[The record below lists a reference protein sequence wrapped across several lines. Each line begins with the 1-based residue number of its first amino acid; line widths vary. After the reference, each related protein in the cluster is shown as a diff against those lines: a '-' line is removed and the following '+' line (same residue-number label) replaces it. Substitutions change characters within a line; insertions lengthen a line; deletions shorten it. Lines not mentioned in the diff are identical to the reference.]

1 VDNPASSQ
9 APGNAYHPELLNT
22 IRQLTGAPDVT
33 AVLAALLGTTPDP
46 IIILDRDQRVRLLN
60 PPAEAL
66 LETTCDVAVG
76 RPAREVV
83 PDNALHDLLRVDE
96 SSQEAASAQIA
107 GGDGFVY
114 SPRVVAIRGEDGAL
128 EGWALV
134 LRDITRFEQL
144 NRNMA
149 DFLSTV
155 SHDMR
160 SPLTFIKGYL
170 DMLGLIGP
178 LTERQEAFIEKITG
192 GVMQMADM
200 IEKILDAGRLDPH
213 TGRYELSREPAD
225 IGELAQRAMQAL
237 AEPARKKGLALSAA
251 IADDLPILNVDSA
264 RLASAFSN
272 LIENAVKYTPEGG
285 AVQVSLEIEQDNLVF
300 RVQDNGYGIAAAD
313 QARLFQ
319 RNVRLHRQEW
329 KQVKGSGLGLFI
341 VKNVAQ
347 RHGGDAWVESVEGQG
362 STFALAIPLNG
373 PNLLADDG

>member
-1 VDNPASSQ
+1 MDNPASSQ
-9 APGNAYHPELLNT
+9 APGNAYHPVLLNT

>member
-1 VDNPASSQ
+1 MDNTASSQ
-9 APGNAYHPELLNT
+9 AQDTPDQ
-22 IRQLTGAPDVT
+22 RQLLSALRHSTGAPSLE
-33 AVLAALLGTTPDP
+33 AVLAALLGTSPDP
-46 IIILDRDQRVRLLN
+46 VIILDRDQRVRLLN
-60 PPAEAL
+60 APAEAL
-66 LETTCDVAVG
+66 LAIEAQAALG
-76 RPAREVV
+76 QPARDVLR
-83 PDNALHDLLRVDE
+83 DDALRDLLELTTR
-96 SSQEAASAQIA
+96 EAGSLPAQVA
-107 GGDGFVY
+107 GTDGRIY
-114 SPRVVAIRGEDGAL
+114 APRVAPVASEEGAL

-134 LRDITRFEQL
+134 LRDITVFEQL

-149 DFLSTV
+149 EFLSTV

-178 LTERQEAFIEKITG
+178 LNERQEAFIEKITG

-225 IGELAQRAMQAL
+225 IAELARRATQAL
-237 AEPARKKGLALSAA
+237 MEPARKKGLSLSTA

-285 AVQVSLEIEQDNLVF
+285 TVDVSLDIEQDSLVF
-300 RVQDNGYGIAAAD
+300 RVRDNEYGIPAEE

-329 KQVKGSGLGLFI
+329 KHVKGSGLGLFI

-362 STFALAIPLNG
+362 STFALTIPLDG
-373 PNLLADDG
+373 PNLLAESE

>member
-1 VDNPASSQ
+1 MDNPASSQ

>member
-1 VDNPASSQ
+1 MDNTASSQ
-9 APGNAYHPELLNT
+9 AQDTPDQ
-22 IRQLTGAPDVT
+22 RQLLSALRHSTGAPSLE
-33 AVLAALLGTTPDP
+33 AVLAALLGTSPDP
-46 IIILDRDQRVRLLN
+46 VIILDRDQRVRLLN
-60 PPAEAL
+60 APAEAL
-66 LETTCDVAVG
+66 LAIEAQAALG
-76 RPAREVV
+76 QPARDVLR
-83 PDNALHDLLRVDE
+83 DDALRDLLELTTR
-96 SSQEAASAQIA
+96 EAGSLPAQVA
-107 GGDGFVY
+107 GTDGRIY
-114 SPRVVAIRGEDGAL
+114 APRVAPVASEEGAL

-134 LRDITRFEQL
+134 LRDITVFEQL

-149 DFLSTV
+149 EFLSTV

-178 LTERQEAFIEKITG
+178 LNERQEAFIEKITG

-225 IGELAQRAMQAL
+225 IAELARRATQAL
-237 AEPARKKGLALSAA
+237 MEPARKKGLSLSTA

-285 AVQVSLEIEQDNLVF
+285 TVDVSLDIEQDSLVF
-300 RVQDNGYGIAAAD
+300 RVRDNGYGIPAEE

-329 KQVKGSGLGLFI
+329 KHVKGSGLGLFI

-362 STFALAIPLNG
+362 STFALTIPLDG
-373 PNLLADDG
+373 PNLLAESE

>member
-1 VDNPASSQ
+1 
-9 APGNAYHPELLNT
+9 
-22 IRQLTGAPDVT
+22 
-33 AVLAALLGTTPDP
+33 DP

-213 TGRYELSREPAD
+213 TGRYELSREPSD
-225 IGELAQRAMQAL
+225 IGELVRRAAQPL
-237 AEPARKKGLALSAA
+237 LEPARKKGLVLS
-251 IADDLPILNVDSA
+251 IDVADDLPVLNVDAA
-264 RLASAFSN
+264 RVVSAFAN

-285 AVQVSLEIEQDNLVF
+285 RVDVSLGVERDALVF
-300 RVQDNGYGIAAAD
+300 RVRDNGYGISAED
-313 QARLFQ
+313 QAKLFQ
-319 RNVRLHRQEW
+319 RNVRLRRPEW

-341 VKNVAQ
+341 VKHVAQ
-347 RHGGDAWVESVEGQG
+347 RH
-362 STFALAIPLNG
+362 
-373 PNLLADDG
+373 

>member
-1 VDNPASSQ
+1 MDNTASSQ
-9 APGNAYHPELLNT
+9 AQDTPDQ
-22 IRQLTGAPDVT
+22 RQLLSALRHSTGAPSLE
-33 AVLAALLGTTPDP
+33 AVLAALLGTSPDP
-46 IIILDRDQRVRLLN
+46 VIILDRDQRVRLLN
-60 PPAEAL
+60 APAEAL
-66 LETTCDVAVG
+66 LAIEAKAALG
-76 RPAREVV
+76 QPARDVLR
-83 PDNALHDLLRVDE
+83 DDALRDLLQLTTR
-96 SSQEAASAQIA
+96 EAGSLPAQVA
-107 GGDGFVY
+107 GTDGRIY
-114 SPRVVAIRGEDGAL
+114 APRVAPVASEEGAL

-134 LRDITRFEQL
+134 LRDITVFEQL

-149 DFLSTV
+149 EFLSTV

-178 LTERQEAFIEKITG
+178 LNERQEAFIEKITG

-225 IGELAQRAMQAL
+225 IAELARRATQAL
-237 AEPARKKGLALSAA
+237 MEPARKKGLSLSTA

-285 AVQVSLEIEQDNLVF
+285 TVDVSLDIEQDSLVF
-300 RVQDNGYGIAAAD
+300 RVRDNGYGIPAEE

-329 KQVKGSGLGLFI
+329 KHVKGSGLGLFI

-362 STFALAIPLNG
+362 STFALTIPLDG
-373 PNLLADDG
+373 PNLLAESE

>member
-1 VDNPASSQ
+1 M
-9 APGNAYHPELLNT
+9 
-22 IRQLTGAPDVT
+22 
-33 AVLAALLGTTPDP
+33 LAALLGTTPDP
-46 IIILDRDQRVRLLN
+46 VIIIDREQRVRLLN

-66 LETTCDVAVG
+66 LAIEGGEALG
-76 RPAREVV
+76 QPARDVMR
-83 PDNALHDLLRVDE
+83 DDALRDLLQLAVPGVNSAPTQVSGADGRIYAPRM
-96 SSQEAASAQIA
+96 AAIE
-107 GGDGFVY
+107 
-114 SPRVVAIRGEDGAL
+114 GEDGAL

-134 LRDITRFEQL
+134 LRDITVFEQL

-178 LTERQEAFIEKITG
+178 LTERQEWFVEKIIG

-213 TGRYELSREPAD
+213 TGRYQLSREPAD
-225 IGELAQRAMQAL
+225 IAELAQRATQAL
-237 AEPARKKGLALSAA
+237 AEPARKKGLTLSTA

-285 AVQVSLEIEQDNLVF
+285 TVNVSLDIEQDNLVF
-300 RVQDNGYGIAAAD
+300 RVRDNGYGISAEE

-329 KQVKGSGLGLFI
+329 KHVKGSGLGLFI

-373 PNLLADDG
+373 PNLLAESE

>member
-1 VDNPASSQ
+1 MDA
-9 APGNAYHPELLNT
+9 T
-22 IRQLTGAPDVT
+22 
-33 AVLAALLGTTPDP
+33 LAALLGATPDAL
-46 IIILDRDQRVRLLN
+46 ILLDPEQRVVLLT
-60 PPAEAL
+60 PPAETL
-66 LETTCDVAVG
+66 LGLDSASAAN
-76 RPAREVV
+76 RPAREVIRDATLLALLADCGTLPAQVTAEDGHVYAPRAV
-83 PDNALHDLLRVDE
+83 P
-96 SSQEAASAQIA
+96 IT
-107 GGDGFVY
+107 GK
-114 SPRVVAIRGEDGAL
+114 DGAL
-128 EGWALV
+128 EGRALV
-134 LRDITRFEQL
+134 LRDMTQFEQL

-170 DMLGLIGP
+170 DMLGMIGP
-178 LTERQEAFIEKITG
+178 LTERQAQFVEKITG

-200 IEKILDAGRLDPH
+200 IEKILDAGRPDPH
-213 TGRYELSREPAD
+213 TGRYELSSEPAD

-272 LIENAVKYTPEGG
+272 LIEDAVKYTPEGG

-362 STFALAIPLNG
+362 S
-373 PNLLADDG
+373 

>member
-1 VDNPASSQ
+1 MDNPASSQ

-213 TGRYELSREPAD
+213 TGRYELSREPSD
-225 IGELAQRAMQAL
+225 LGELARRAAQPL
-237 AEPARKKGLALSAA
+237 IEPARKKGLALTLD
-251 IADDLPILNVDSA
+251 IADDLPVVNVDAA
-264 RLASAFSN
+264 RLTSAFAN

-285 AVQVSLEIEQDNLVF
+285 AVDVSLRVERDTLLF
-300 RVQDNGYGIAAAD
+300 RVRDNGYGIPAAD

-319 RNVRLHRQEW
+319 RNVRVHRPEW
-329 KQVKGSGLGLFI
+329 KLVKGSGLGLFI

-347 RHGGDAWVESVEGQG
+347 RHGGDAWVESVEAQG
-362 STFALAIPLNG
+362 STFALAIPLRG
-373 PNLLADDG
+373 ANLLADSG